1 MRPWRQLIV
10 GIACAFLI
18 LPTRASAVPTPPA
31 LVVTGSRSAS
41 VELDL
46 PNDTT
51 FDLSH
56 MTSSGSGRYAGIYL
70 EPIDVPTG
78 QRERVGRHS
87 GAIAFRDV
95 HEARASSYIFPFVA
109 VAPAATKAGHY
120 RLYLFTDSSVV
131 VRVPISGSRS
141 LNPRPTQPVVAS
153 FAGKADILT
162 SPIEA
167 QNTQP
172 LRVTGSR
179 SISMSAML
187 IGGFRAFAGD
197 IGTCLRAP
205 GSQCGSAT
213 SRGADGPYSSVG
225 IDPVED
231 YGLAFRVSYMPGAIA
246 PGQYEAFQ
254 GALNIGGL
262 KYASGAAFSFRLE

>member
-1 MRPWRQLIV
+1 MRRWRSFIIGV
-10 GIACAFLI
+10 ACAFLV
-18 LPTRASAVPTPPA
+18 LPASVSASPA
-31 LVVTGSRSAS
+31 QRVLVVTGSRSAS

-46 PNDTT
+46 AKDTT

-70 EPIDVPTG
+70 EPIDVPAA

-95 HEARASSYIFPFVA
+95 REPRSSSYVFPFVA
-109 VAPAATKAGHY
+109 VPPAATKAGRY
-120 RLYLFTDSSVV
+120 RLYLFTDSAVV
-131 VRVPISGSRS
+131 LRVPISGARS
-141 LNPRPTQPVVAS
+141 LSLRPSRPVVVS

-167 QNTQP
+167 KNTQP
-172 LRVTGSR
+172 LRLTGSR
-179 SISMSAML
+179 SVSMSAML
-187 IGGFRAFAGD
+187 IFGFRAFAGD
-197 IGTCLRAP
+197 VGTCLRAP

-213 SRGADGPYSSVG
+213 SGGGDGPYTSVG
-225 IDPVED
+225 ISPIED

-246 PGQYEAFQ
+246 PGQYEAYQ
-254 GALNIGGL
+254 GALNAGGL